1 MGVEIAS
8 AIPLSKV
15 KFACRRSF
23 HLTFRKLASNFKD
36 FTVFVIFHGTA
47 HLVQSWDQAELDTY

>member
-23 HLTFRKLASNFKD
+23 HLTFRKLASNFSY
-36 FTVFVIFHGTA
+36 FP
-47 HLVQSWDQAELDTY
+47 WDGSPCAILGPS